1 MKYIRIQTYEI
12 PADNINKRR
21 VAEGFEPITTDAD
34 WKEYL
39 DWLAEDE
46 LIWEY
51 RYEEISIIS
60 EK

>member
-21 VAEGFEPITTDAD
+21 VAEGFEPMTTDED

-39 DWLAEDE
+39 DGWAEDE

-51 RYEEISIIS
+51 HYEEISIIS
-60 EK
+60 EN

>member
-12 PADNINKRR
+12 PADDINKRR
-21 VAEGFEPITTDAD
+21 VAEGFEPITTDKD

-51 RYEEISIIS
+51 RYEEISIVS
-60 EK
+60 EN

>member
-12 PADNINKRR
+12 PTDDINKRR
-21 VAEGFEPITTDAD
+21 VAEGSEPMTTDED

-51 RYEEISIIS
+51 RNEEISIIS

>member
-12 PADNINKRR
+12 PADDINKRR
-21 VAEGFEPITTDAD
+21 VAEGFEPMTTDED

-46 LIWEY
+46 LVWEY
-51 RYEEISIIS
+51 RNEEISIIS